1 MSPDIPKYPLQG
13 GDKKKKKKSLVVNK
27 EFTLRVTF
35 RVTAKSIDL
44 WVTATSRL

>member
-1 MSPDIPKYPLQG
+1 MSPDIPKCPLQG
-13 GDKKKKKKSLVVNK
+13 GEKKKKSLVVNK